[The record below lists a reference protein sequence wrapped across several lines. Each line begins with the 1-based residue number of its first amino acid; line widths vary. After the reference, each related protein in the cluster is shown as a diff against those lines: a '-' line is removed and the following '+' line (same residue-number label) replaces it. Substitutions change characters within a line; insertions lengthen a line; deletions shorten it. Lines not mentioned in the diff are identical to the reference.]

1 MTSLAFLAY
10 YARMGQQTLPGKE
23 RKEEGSPTVFQC
35 LSAQKY
41 SVFHGGVVWSVHT
54 RAGNLFFPGESLPA
68 SLSLLTKRGL

>member
-23 RKEEGSPTVFQC
+23 RKEKGSTVFQC

-54 RAGNLFFPGESLPA
+54 RAGNLFFPDESVPV
-68 SLSLLTKRGL
+68 SLSLVTKWGL